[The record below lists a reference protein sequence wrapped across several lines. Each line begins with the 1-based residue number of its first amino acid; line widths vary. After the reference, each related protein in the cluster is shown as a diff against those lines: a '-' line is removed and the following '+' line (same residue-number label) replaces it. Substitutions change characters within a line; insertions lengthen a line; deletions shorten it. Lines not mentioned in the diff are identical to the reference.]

1 MKIQKLAAEFIGTSV
16 LLIAVVGSSFMT
28 ATLTSDKALSL
39 LIVGAVTAAAL
50 AIIIKA
56 GADISGSHY
65 NPVVTGALLLQRKIN
80 GREAALYILA
90 QSFGAFSGVVV
101 ANAMFSQS
109 LIGSSVIERN
119 GSGQFIGEIVATS
132 GLVYLALTA
141 NGKSVWKL
149 IPLWIFGAYFFTS
162 STSFANP
169 AVTISRVF
177 TDAPS
182 GIDSSSVISFL
193 FAQVIGAAIV
203 AFALKSKATK

>member
-65 NPVVTGALLLQRKIN
+65 NPVVTGALLLHRKIN
-80 GREAALYILA
+80 VPDAALYILA
-90 QSFGAFSGVVV
+90 QCFGAFSGVVV

-119 GSGQFIGEIVATS
+119 GSGQFIGEIIATS

-141 NGKSVWKL
+141 NGKCIWKL
-149 IPLWIFGAYFFTS
+149 IPLWIFGAYF
-162 STSFANP
+162 
-169 AVTISRVF
+169 
-177 TDAPS
+177 
-182 GIDSSSVISFL
+182 
-193 FAQVIGAAIV
+193 
-203 AFALKSKATK
+203 